1 MKKLKKKLRKRSS
14 AEQKALDLLKKL
26 DKDNQFDSIEEELSK
41 NTAMVEY
48 YYNTTI
54 GLDYPLLK
62 FYNQLDQLQHFFKMD
77 AQRFGLAK

>member
-1 MKKLKKKLRKRSS
+1 
-14 AEQKALDLLKKL
+14 
-26 DKDNQFDSIEEELSK
+26 
-41 NTAMVEY
+41 MVEY
-48 YYNTTI
+48 YYKTTI